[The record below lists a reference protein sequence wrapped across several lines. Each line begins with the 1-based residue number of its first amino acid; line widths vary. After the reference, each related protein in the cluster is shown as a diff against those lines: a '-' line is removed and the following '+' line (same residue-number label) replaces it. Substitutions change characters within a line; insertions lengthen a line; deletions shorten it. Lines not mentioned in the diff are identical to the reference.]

1 MIVYSQVK
9 DYIIG
14 GNNMEIRKE
23 INGFYELADMV
34 WSGAVDTIKDI
45 QNANK
50 EDEFMNFLEAVFCDE
65 VPTDTE
71 VNDFIWFD
79 RDYIYE
85 NIGLTENGNLP
96 EDELEENELTEDEL
110 AEALN
115 NSIDSLIVS
124 DDFDEFCG
132 DCDCE
137 KCICNEICRSL
148 ADCEALFEDYKNQVI
163 TIDEIKEKIE
173 GKTDINIWR

>member
-1 MIVYSQVK
+1 
-9 DYIIG
+9 
-14 GNNMEIRKE
+14 MEIRKE
-23 INGFYELADMV
+23 INDFYALADMV
-34 WSGAVDTIKDI
+34 WSGAVDTITGI

-50 EDEFMNFLEAVFCDE
+50 ETEFMNFLEAVFCDE

-71 VNDFIWFD
+71 VNDFIWFE

-85 NIGLTENGNLP
+85 NLGLTENG
-96 EDELEENELTEDEL
+96 ELIEEEMAKT
-110 AEALN
+110 LN
-115 NSIDSLIVS
+115 DSIDSLIVS

-163 TIDEIKEKIE
+163 TIDDIKGTWEE
-173 GKTDINIWR
+173 ETGINVW

>member
-1 MIVYSQVK
+1 
-9 DYIIG
+9 
-14 GNNMEIRKE
+14 MEIRKE
-23 INGFYELADMV
+23 INDFYALADMV

-45 QNANK
+45 QNTNK

-65 VPTDTE
+65 VPTDTM
-71 VNDFIWFD
+71 VNDFIWHD

-85 NIGLTENGNLP
+85 NIGLTENGELP
-96 EDELEENELTEDEL
+96 EDEMAEEMVEILNE
-110 AEALN
+110 
-115 NSIDSLIVS
+115 SINRLIVL

-148 ADCEALFEDYKNQVI
+148 AGCEALFEDYKNQVI
-163 TIDEIKEKIE
+163 TIDEIKEKVE
-173 GKTDINIWR
+173 EETGMDIWK

>member
-1 MIVYSQVK
+1 
-9 DYIIG
+9 
-14 GNNMEIRKE
+14 MEIRKE

-34 WSGAVDTIKDI
+34 WSGATVTIVDI

-50 EDEFMNFLEAVFCDE
+50 EDEFMNFLEMVFCDE
-65 VPTDTE
+65 TPTDTE
-71 VNDFIWFD
+71 VNDFIWHD

-85 NIGLTENGNLP
+85 NIGLTENGELP
-96 EDELEENELTEDEL
+96 KEEMI
-110 AEALN
+110 EALN
-115 NSIDSLIVS
+115 ESIKKLELE

-148 ADCEALFEDYKNQVI
+148 SDCEALFEDYKNQVI
-163 TIDEIKEKIE
+163 TIDDIKETWE
-173 GKTDINIWR
+173 EETGMNIWE

>member
-1 MIVYSQVK
+1 
-9 DYIIG
+9 
-14 GNNMEIRKE
+14 MEIRKE
-23 INGFYELADMV
+23 INGFNELADMV

-71 VNDFIWFD
+71 VNDYIWFE
-79 RDYIYE
+79 RDCIYE
-85 NIGLTENGNLP
+85 NIGLTENG
-96 EDELEENELTEDEL
+96 ELIEETM
-110 AEALN
+110 AKALN
-115 NSIDSLIVS
+115 DSIDSLIVS

-163 TIDEIKEKIE
+163 TIDDIKETWE
-173 GKTDINIWR
+173 EEAGMDIWK

>member
-1 MIVYSQVK
+1 
-9 DYIIG
+9 
-14 GNNMEIRKE
+14 MEIRKE
-23 INGFYELADMV
+23 INDFYALADMV
-34 WSGAVDTIKDI
+34 WSGAVDTITGI

-50 EDEFMNFLEAVFCDE
+50 ETEFMNFLEAVFCDE

-71 VNDFIWFD
+71 VNDFIWFE

-85 NIGLTENGNLP
+85 NLGLTENGELP
-96 EDELEENELTEDEL
+96 EEEMAKT
-110 AEALN
+110 LN
-115 NSIDSLIVS
+115 DSIDSLIVS

-163 TIDEIKEKIE
+163 TIDDIKGTWEE
-173 GKTDINIWR
+173 ETGINVW

>member
-1 MIVYSQVK
+1 
-9 DYIIG
+9 
-14 GNNMEIRKE
+14 MEIKKE
-23 INGFYELADMV
+23 INGFNELADMV
-34 WSGAVDTIKDI
+34 WSGAVDTIADI

-50 EDEFMNFLEAVFCDE
+50 ETEFMNFLEMVFCDE
-65 VPTDTE
+65 IPTDTA
-71 VNDFIWFD
+71 VNDFIWFE

-85 NIGLTENGNLP
+85 NLGLTENG
-96 EDELEENELTEDEL
+96 ELIEEEMAKT
-110 AEALN
+110 LN
-115 NSIDSLIVS
+115 DSIDSLIVS

-163 TIDEIKEKIE
+163 TIDDIKETWE
-173 GKTDINIWR
+173 EETGMNVW

>member
-1 MIVYSQVK
+1 
-9 DYIIG
+9 
-14 GNNMEIRKE
+14 MEIRKE
-23 INGFYELADMV
+23 INDFYALADMV
-34 WSGAVDTIKDI
+34 WSGAVDTIADI

-50 EDEFMNFLEAVFCDE
+50 ETEFMNFLEDVFCDE
-65 VPTDTE
+65 VPTDTA
-71 VNDFIWFD
+71 VNDFIWFE

-85 NIGLTENGNLP
+85 NLGLTENGELP
-96 EDELEENELTEDEL
+96 EEEMAKT
-110 AEALN
+110 LN
-115 NSIDSLIVS
+115 DSIDSLIVS

-163 TIDEIKEKIE
+163 TIDDIKGTWEE
-173 GKTDINIWR
+173 ETGINVW

>member
-1 MIVYSQVK
+1 MVIYNQVK

-23 INGFYELADMV
+23 INDFYALADMV

-45 QNANK
+45 QNTNK

-71 VNDFIWFD
+71 VNDFIWFE

-85 NIGLTENGNLP
+85 NIGLTENGELP
-96 EDELEENELTEDEL
+96 EEEMI
-110 AEALN
+110 EALN
-115 NSIDSLIVS
+115 ESIKRLELE
-124 DDFDEFCG
+124 DDFEEFC
-132 DCDCE
+132 DDCE
-137 KCICNEICRSL
+137 ECICDKICY
-148 ADCEALFEDYKNQVI
+148 AKVDCKELFEDYKNQVI
-163 TIDEIKEKIE
+163 TIDDIKMTWEE
-173 GKTDINIWR
+173 ETGMNVW

>member
-1 MIVYSQVK
+1 
-9 DYIIG
+9 
-14 GNNMEIRKE
+14 MEIRKE
-23 INGFYELADMV
+23 INDFYALADMV
-34 WSGAVDTIKDI
+34 WSGATDTIADI

-50 EDEFMNFLEAVFCDE
+50 ETEFMNFLEMVFCDE
-65 VPTDTE
+65 IPTDTE
-71 VNDFIWFD
+71 VNDFIWFE

-85 NIGLTENGNLP
+85 NIGLTENGELI
-96 EDELEENELTEDEL
+96 EEELEET
-110 AEALN
+110 LN
-115 NSIDSLIVS
+115 DSIDSLIVS

-163 TIDEIKEKIE
+163 TIDEIKREVE
-173 GKTDINIWR
+173 EETGMDIWE

>member
-1 MIVYSQVK
+1 
-9 DYIIG
+9 
-14 GNNMEIRKE
+14 MEIRKE
-23 INGFYELADMV
+23 INDFYALADMV

-45 QNANK
+45 QNTNK

-71 VNDFIWFD
+71 VNDFIWFE

-96 EDELEENELTEDEL
+96 EDELKET
-110 AEALN
+110 LN
-115 NSIDSLIVS
+115 DSIDSLIVS

-148 ADCEALFEDYKNQVI
+148 VDCEALFEDYKNQVI
-163 TIDEIKEKIE
+163 TIDEIKEKVE
-173 GKTDINIWR
+173 EETGMDIWR